1 MKLTDSQLV
10 ILSAAAKR
18 SDGSVL
24 PLPKSVKLNKG
35 ATTLVLKSLLKHKLV
50 AEEFAERESEAWR
63 EGGDG
68 QRFALSITPA
78 GMKAIGVEEAPDTKA
93 SGPSS
98 KWDSRKARP
107 TDGPAASAPSKK
119 SKTAVREG
127 TKLSALIALLSRKS
141 GATLEEAAK
150 VTGWQ
155 HHSIRGAMSGA
166 LKKKMGLKI
175 DSSVSGD
182 RGRVY
187 RIEGGK

>member
-10 ILSAAAKR
+10 ILSGAAKR
-18 SDGSVL
+18 PDGSIL

-50 AEEFAERESEAWR
+50 AEEFAERDSEAWR
-63 EGGDG
+63 EGSDG
-68 QRFALSITPA
+68 QRFALSVTPA
-78 GMKAIGVEEAPDTKA
+78 GMKAIGVEEAPEAKASSSSAKPDTKK
-93 SGPSS
+93 S
-98 KWDSRKARP
+98 KH
-107 TDGPAASAPSKK
+107 TGGVAASAPAR
-119 SKTAVREG
+119 KTTGAARAG

-141 GATLEEAAK
+141 GVTLEEAAK
-150 VTGWQ
+150 ATGWQ

-166 LKKKMGLKI
+166 LKKKMGLNL
-175 DSSVSGD
+175 SSTISGD